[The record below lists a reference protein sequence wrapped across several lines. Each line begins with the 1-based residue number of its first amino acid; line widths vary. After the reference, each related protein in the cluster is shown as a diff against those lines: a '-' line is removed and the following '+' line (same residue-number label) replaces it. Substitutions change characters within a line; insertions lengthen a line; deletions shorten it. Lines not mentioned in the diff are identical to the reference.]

1 MLAKYATNFSLKLV
15 SLVIAVVLWFVV
27 LGSRN
32 VEVTKEVPV
41 EVITPADLVV
51 ANEVPD
57 KVAFR
62 LSGPKAFL
70 RNIVNRKEDPIRVN
84 LSTAKAGLVTYRF
97 FSDNIQIPIG
107 VKVLSINPTAII
119 VKLEY
124 VKRKEVPVKLLTKG
138 EVPAG
143 YRLNR
148 LELVRNTIKLRG
160 AESRI
165 DQVVEAPT
173 VPIDLAQV
181 RESGERDV
189 PIDLSKLPGILLDGD
204 LPKMQFEVA
213 QSTANFKIRNAD
225 VKVLTNRRFTVDPK
239 EVTIFVRCSPEELA
253 VARDR
258 TKVYG
263 VVDLR
268 GKGAGVYEPALSAK
282 LPSNIKLIN
291 VLPSKVKVTLY

>member
-1 MLAKYATNFSLKLV
+1 MWAKYMANLSLKIV
-15 SLVIAVVLWFVV
+15 SVIIAVVLWFVV

-32 VEVTKEVPV
+32 VEVSKDVPV
-41 EVITPADLVV
+41 EIITPADLVV

-57 KVAFR
+57 KVTFR

-70 RNIVNRKEDPIRVN
+70 RNILNRREDPIRVN

-143 YRLNR
+143 YRITR
-148 LELVRNTIKLRG
+148 LELIRPTVKLRG

-165 DQVVEAPT
+165 DQVAEAPT
-173 VPIDLAQV
+173 VPVDLAQI
-181 RESGERDV
+181 RDSGEREIAV
-189 PIDLSKLPGILLDGD
+189 DLGRLPGILLDDD
-204 LPKMQFEVA
+204 LPKIHFDVT
-213 QSTANFKIRNAD
+213 QSTANFRIRNVD
-225 VKVLTNRRFTVDPK
+225 VKVLTNRKYNIEPK
-239 EVTIFVRCSPEELA
+239 EVAIYVRCSPEELKALAPSKVYA
-253 VARDR
+253 VA
-258 TKVYG
+258 
-263 VVDLR
+263 DLR
-268 GKGAGVYEPALSAK
+268 NKGAGNYDSQVTVQ

-291 VLPSKVKVTLY
+291 VLPTKVKVTLH